1 MRMRSLLTISL
12 VFMLL
17 LSLNGKAQ
25 PNYKSEVDSI
35 RQELPKLEGKELIQ
49 AYYEIYNLCYYAGD
63 VKQERKAIDDLLAEA
78 ERQGD
83 VKKQTTARAA
93 LLYYYYNTDKD
104 DSLLAEFPKQQAF
117 MLKQKD
123 WKLYY
128 DIWVLIVNHYTF
140 TSQSNTALR
149 EVKRMYDDAQQ
160 RENKYGIGLASYG
173 MGNAYM
179 EIGFHEEAIQAYE
192 RCIKVLEHSAMG
204 SSTLLDVYPYY
215 CSVLSE
221 VKNYRR
227 MLEITDLWLAYLN
240 SHKKELGLDNGK
252 ATGSSYYT
260 YYYNSR
266 ATALMGLGRL
276 SEAEELMMKA
286 YAATKEMKDNSQ
298 LTVFYNLGMLYMR
311 KGDYQKALDFN
322 SRLMDNYVEPNDPSG
337 TLMLKKQRAE
347 IMLQSHQYEEAANL
361 YKQVYYLADSLYIN
375 DAKNQLN
382 EFNTLFKVDEMER
395 ENQQVKT
402 RHVYIVLGV
411 IIIALLLIGLL
422 GLYFMNRL
430 RQKNHELAVA
440 LDHAKESD
448 RMKTSFIQHVSHEI
462 RTPLNIISG
471 FSQVI
476 GNPDYHL
483 SGDERQNIVNSIE
496 QNTRE
501 ITNFINELLVFSEI
515 DSHNHYEETESV
527 NINLFCQDLLKRAEE
542 VNNGR
547 LQLVFESQLDD
558 HLIVISNTKALEGIL
573 RPLLSNAMKFT
584 EKGNIKL
591 QVKESEEPG
600 MLDICV
606 TDTGIGIAE
615 DQRDRIFEKFYKVDS
630 FKHGLGLGLP
640 MARSIAHKIKG
651 DLMLDDN
658 YKEGTRFILRIPNKS

>member
-35 RQELPKLEGKELIQ
+35 RQELPKLEGRELIQ

-558 HLIVISNTKALEGIL
+558 HLTVISNTKALEGIL

>member
-558 HLIVISNTKALEGIL
+558 HLTVISNTKALEGIL